1 MLLMLLVTLLS
12 LVVAGLVGVRLADWD
27 LNRKDRKK
35 KPLMQIFRP
44 PPLEPEPDLDDDLF
58 GPTPGGELEWAYSLL
73 ERAERE
79 EREAK
84 RQEFI
89 KRCKEAGHGE
99 LHEITS
105 FGSLARSFVC
115 DSCGD
120 TIYKL
125 RFEEKRGGYPWPKE
139 IAPLDVPAEWLTL
152 GLLVDPTL
160 VTEWTKGKQEE
171 GGSL

>member
-1 MLLMLLVTLLS
+1 MLLILMSLLAFVMGLLPVLVSCRNSLTLRS
-12 LVVAGLVGVRLADWD
+12 KR
-27 LNRKDRKK
+27 
-35 KPLMQIFRP
+35 KPLVERRIS
-44 PPLEPEPDLDDDLF
+44 ESDLDGLF
-58 GPTPGGELEWAYSLL
+58 GPTPGGELEWAYGVL

-79 EREAK
+79 EQKAK

-99 LHEITS
+99 LHEITTY
-105 FGSLARSFVC
+105 GSAHLEYVC
-115 DSCGD
+115 NSCGD

-171 GGSL
+171 GESL